1 MVFLRANFF
10 LKPGKE
16 AYIGKAR
23 GISEEKCISMDNE
36 IIGHIHPLYGI

>member
-23 GISEEKCISMDNE
+23 GIREENVFPWIMR
-36 IIGHIHPLYGI
+36 